1 MSSPITAHNTEFA
14 RQIYKTNEKNDG
26 CNPGL
31 VSFSGVSCGVFS
43 SSTSVACGA
52 VCDLASARF
61 GVPAQPRM
69 GLSLVSGI
77 DLGWPQ
83 GLGLGYTYPDNIGSI
98 DVRLRREE
106 CAKWVPK
113 VIKKYDIF
121 GVGTGFIKD
130 ERCGRF
136 KPLGDDTA
144 GACPNH
150 PNEHK
155 PYVLPI
161 GCKRRDCPEDYT
173 RWSHQQ
179 ARRLSNVV
187 NGYLNAK
194 FRNQLTLIPGFVPR
208 YLPDHISIHPP
219 RRLVVELVRRAEK
232 SLKKKGILLTDYHVG
247 IEFHRIFQKK
257 YRYEEKKALTILGM
271 HACSIIYHSIRL
283 KRDDDA
289 ADIKSDSQHD
299 TGRYRAVLDK
309 KNWRDGVIFS
319 PHSHIITDG
328 SFLMNA
334 NEFYEKTDGWTYRN
348 HREISDIENLAKY
361 LLSHA
366 DATPGCHSIRH
377 LGDYQKLNREGTY
390 KVDTFVPCPECL
402 KEGIPESEA
411 TYVVGKLINIEYDRD
426 KNNRTR
432 PVTWD
437 WGEIYGKRYV
447 KRTRIIPIFRLRPFG
462 LPRVAVEREGGKPVT
477 VSRASWLKLPES
489 LQRCRRWIE
498 HFSQEEWLAYADK
511 PNWWV

>member
-1 MSSPITAHNTEFA
+1 MQVGI
-14 RQIYKTNEKNDG
+14 R
-26 CNPGL
+26 
-31 VSFSGVSCGVFS
+31 
-43 SSTSVACGA
+43 
-52 VCDLASARF
+52 
-61 GVPAQPRM
+61 PADFHAFEGP
-69 GLSLVSGI
+69 
-77 DLGWPQ
+77 
-83 GLGLGYTYPDNIGSI
+83 GLGLTYPDNIGSI
-98 DVRLRREE
+98 DVRLRRDG

-121 GVGTGFIKD
+121 GVGTGVTKD
-130 ERCGRF
+130 EKCGRF
-136 KPLGDDTA
+136 KPMADDTA

-150 PNEHK
+150 PKEHK

-161 GCKRRDCPEDYT
+161 GCKRRECPEDYT

-179 ARRLSNVV
+179 ARRMSNVV

-194 FRNQLTLIPGFVPR
+194 FKTQSTLIPSFVPR

-232 SLKKKGILLTDYHVG
+232 ALEKKGILLTDYHVG
-247 IEFHRIFQKK
+247 LEFHRIFQKK
-257 YRYEEKKALTILGM
+257 YRYEEKKALNILGM
-271 HACSIIYHSIRL
+271 HACSTIYHSIRL
-283 KRDDDA
+283 KHDDNA
-289 ADIKSDSQHD
+289 ADSKLDSQQD
-299 TGRYRAVLDK
+299 TGRYRAVMDK

-328 SFLMNA
+328 SFLINS
-334 NEFYEKTDGWTYRN
+334 NEFYEKTGGWTYRN

-366 DATPGCHSIRH
+366 DATPGCHSIRY
-377 LGDYQKLNREGTY
+377 LGDYQKLTLEGTY

-411 TYVVGKLINIEYDRD
+411 TYVVGKLLNIEYERD
-426 KNNRTR
+426 KNHRLQMVN
-432 PVTWD
+432 WD
-437 WGEIYGKRYV
+437 WGEIYGNRYL
-447 KRTRIIPIFRLRPFG
+447 KRTRIIPVFRLRPCG
-462 LPRVAVEREGGKPVT
+462 LPRVAVEKESGKTVT
-477 VSRASWLKLPES
+477 GPRDVWLKLPES

-511 PNWWV
+511 PKWWV